1 MPEVQV
7 TVGSRVGLHAR
18 PAALF
23 VRAVASQPI
32 PVTIAKGDGKP
43 VPAASLLSVLGLAV
57 LHGDAV
63 TLQAEGEGAQELLAE
78 LADMLAQ
85 ELD

>member
-1 MPEVQV
+1 MPKVQV

-32 PVTIAKGDGKP
+32 PVMIAKGDGKP
-43 VPAASLLSVLGLAV
+43 VPAGSLLSVLGLAV
-57 LHGDAV
+57 LHGEAV
-63 TLQAEGEGAQELLAE
+63 TLQAEGEGSQELLAD
-78 LADMLAQ
+78 LANMLAQ